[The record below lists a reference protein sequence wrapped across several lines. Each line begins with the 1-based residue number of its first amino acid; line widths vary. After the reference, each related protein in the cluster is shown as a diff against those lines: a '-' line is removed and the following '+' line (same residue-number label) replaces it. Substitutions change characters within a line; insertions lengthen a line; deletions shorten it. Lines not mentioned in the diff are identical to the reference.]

1 LLQAL
6 SFFRLLLAASIK
18 KTVPVREGSSAGFNL
33 AVRIPDFAGAGVF
46 GSRDGH
52 NRRKPWTYLLHS
64 QHEMSEI

>member
-18 KTVPVREGSSAGFNL
+18 KTVPVREGSSTGFNL
-33 AVRIPDFAGAGVF
+33 AVRVPDFAGAGVF

-64 QHEMSEI
+64 QHEMTEI